1 MSYHKINKE
10 IILKLNKIDSDDLV
24 IFLKEISDQK
34 LLKKFNCRVFT
45 WSIFRDSVKKRFSSH
60 WSSKRYL
67 NKNKILKRKKNFKFI
82 KQLF

>member
-1 MSYHKINKE
+1 MIYY
-10 IILKLNKIDSDDLV
+10 
-24 IFLKEISDQK
+24 FLKEISDQK

-67 NKNKILKRKKNFKFI
+67 NKNKILKEKKF
-82 KQLF
+82 